1 MTLLRYLPFFVYRT
15 YCRQKS
21 VSQGVYGAST
31 IDKTSKTQL
40 GGGST
45 EKTCVLQIAYGAF
58 TIAKNSKTW
67 SGSDPTK
74 IRFTNSIWRVYHWQN
89 SIRRFGGGPATKI
102 HFANSIR
109 RVYHWQNSKTRFGGD
124 PATTIHLRKLV
135 FGVSNASENTVFKGG
150 HGGDPQIIIS
160 KLPAAG

>member
-89 SIRRFGGGPATKI
+89 SKNTIRRRLLQLRFILRIAYGASTI
-102 HFANSIR
+102 D
-109 RVYHWQNSKTRFGGD
+109 KTPKHD
-124 PATTIHLRKLV
+124 
-135 FGVSNASENTVFKGG
+135 S
-150 HGGDPQIIIS
+150 
-160 KLPAAG
+160 AAALAVRTPIK